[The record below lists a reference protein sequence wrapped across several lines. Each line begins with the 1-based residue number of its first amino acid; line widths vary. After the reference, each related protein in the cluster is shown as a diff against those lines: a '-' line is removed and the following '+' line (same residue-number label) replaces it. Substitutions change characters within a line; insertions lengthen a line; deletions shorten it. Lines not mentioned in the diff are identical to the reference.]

1 MFASTPRRIFS
12 VWPCVCRRT
21 ADLHSKPGRLSL
33 RSCGLALQL
42 LREECGVNVLESVRK
57 TKAQRSALESLCRKL
72 QEDNKRLAA
81 QAPAELA
88 DGSDQPAEEEE
99 SESEVLHVDV
109 ACIQPC
115 KQLDADAD
123 AMPAVVH

>member
-1 MFASTPRRIFS
+1 MEGILCS
-12 VWPCVCRRT
+12 
-21 ADLHSKPGRLSL
+21 HSWPGRLSL
-33 RSCGLALQL
+33 RGCATALQL

-81 QAPAELA
+81 PAPADLA
-88 DGSDQPAEEEE
+88 DGSDQPAGEED
-99 SESEVLHVDV
+99 SKVLHVDV
-109 ACIQPC
+109 ARELCMQPC

-123 AMPAVVH
+123 AMPTAVH